1 MTPPARILAAAL
13 VITLIGT
20 LPALGGPRVKPRIP
34 LPAPSVTSALSS
46 SSSSSIEARDARQ
59 ESSASRTFRQG
70 LVSAVGL
77 PPADGAA
84 KSADSLSSWSSVSHS
99 H

>member
-1 MTPPARILAAAL
+1 MTHAARILAAAL
-13 VITLIGT
+13 AITLIGT
-20 LPALGGPRVKPRIP
+20 LPALGGQRIKPRIP
-34 LPAPSVTSALSS
+34 LPAPSVASALSS
-46 SSSSSIEARDARQ
+46 SSSVDARSARQ
-59 ESSASRTFRQG
+59 ESSTSRTFKQG
-70 LVSAVGL
+70 VVSDVGL